1 MGDLFSKE
9 VNPKTRSGPLYV
21 QTILYNKLK
30 GTFFVLISINA
41 EIVVT
46 EDICIRI
53 STEEK
58 AKSKLFQPIK
68 FRYWLSAKFIAAQ
81 VGKVEQRMQT
91 IENMNI
97 NSFMPIDRF
106 EMRNSKKM

>member
-1 MGDLFSKE
+1 MADLFTKE
-9 VNPKTRSGPLYV
+9 VNPKTRHGPLYV

-30 GTFFVLISINA
+30 GTFFLLISFNA
-41 EIVVT
+41 EIVIT
-46 EDICIRI
+46 DDICIRI

-68 FRYWLSAKFIAAQ
+68 FRYWLSAKFVASQ

-91 IENMNI
+91 VDNI
-97 NSFMPIDRF
+97 NVNSFMPIDRF
-106 EMRNSKKM
+106 ELRNSKKM